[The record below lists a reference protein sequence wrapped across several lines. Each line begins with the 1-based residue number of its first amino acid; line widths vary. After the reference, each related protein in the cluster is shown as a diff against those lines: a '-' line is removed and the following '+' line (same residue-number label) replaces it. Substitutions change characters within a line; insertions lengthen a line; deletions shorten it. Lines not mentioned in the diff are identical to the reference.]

1 MQYVLTI
8 IAIVWFCIGVSAS
21 STTIKINKDT
31 PNNHVMVVT
40 FNLVAGAIEMSSAI
54 ICLCIIWTS

>member
-8 IAIVWFCIGVSAS
+8 IAITWFFIGISTS
-21 STTIKINKDT
+21 STTLKINKDT

-40 FNLVAGAIEMSSAI
+40 FNLIAGVIEMSASV